1 MVMLDLDFV
10 EKELSIF
17 PVLGSKLPSIGWF
30 RLRDYAGMND
40 SSSELKQF
48 VLGKIKAQLGQA
60 PKGKV
65 LLLTHLRYWGFMM
78 NPLAIFYCYDEY
90 DRLHSV
96 VLQVTNTPWKEKTL
110 YVVEVSQPLGK
121 SSARFKKLM
130 HVSPFNPM
138 DMDYVCKFVNPG
150 KNLVFHLENHA
161 ENQCHTDAT
170 VIFKKT
176 HYSRSK
182 LALLALAQPAMT
194 LKVGFGIYWQ
204 ALKLWKIKSPFYN
217 HPRAEGNQP
226 STPPRPVN
234 Q

>member
-48 VLGKIKAQLGQA
+48 ILGKVKAQLGQA

-78 NPLAIFYCYDEY
+78 NPLAIFYCYNEY

-96 VLQVTNTPWKEKTL
+96 VLQVTNTPWKEKIL
-110 YVVEVSQPLGK
+110 YVVEVSQ
-121 SSARFKKLM
+121 SSARNSSRFKKLM

-138 DMDYVCKFVNPG
+138 DMDYVCKFVSPG
-150 KNLVFHLENHA
+150 KTLVFHLENHA
-161 ENQCHTDAT
+161 ENQCHADAT
-170 VIFKKT
+170 VIFRKT
-176 HYSRSK
+176 QNSRSK
-182 LALLALAQPAMT
+182 LVLLALAQPAMT

-204 ALKLWKIKSPFYN
+204 ALKLWKIKLPFYN
-217 HPRAEGNQP
+217 HPGAEGNQP

>member
-204 ALKLWKIKSPFYN
+204 ALKLWKIINSFNPIIRKIMSN
-217 HPRAEGNQP
+217 GI
-226 STPPRPVN
+226 SG
-234 Q
+234 